1 MDTAWFSYGE
11 RVIFRCGKEIKGLR
25 GGVHR
30 YAAQASLRIDAATAE
45 KGRSRMKIRKG
56 GEMARILVAGGAGFI
71 GSHLVRRLLVQG
83 HEVVCVDN
91 LSTGFL
97 SNLEDVLGF
106 PQFHFVEADISEPLD
121 VAFDAAFNLACPASP
136 PHYQRLALETIEACT
151 LGVRNLLS
159 AALRQGAQLV
169 HASTSEVYG
178 DPEVHPQPEQ
188 YHGNVG
194 TLTERACYDEGKR
207 LAETLCYEYHKRGCS
222 VRIARLFNT
231 YGPFMHRDDGRVVSN
246 FIVSAL
252 SGRPLTVY
260 GDGSQTRS
268 FCFVSDT
275 VEALLRLLA
284 LPAVHLPVFNLG
296 NPREMKVVDLARLVL
311 HLTGSDAPIHFLPP
325 AAADPG
331 RRRPC
336 IERAR
341 RALDWQ
347 PRVSLETG
355 LQETI
360 GYFREVLQVAGDGF
374 EAASFVACP

>member
-1 MDTAWFSYGE
+1 
-11 RVIFRCGKEIKGLR
+11 
-25 GGVHR
+25 
-30 YAAQASLRIDAATAE
+30 
-45 KGRSRMKIRKG
+45 
-56 GEMARILVAGGAGFI
+56 
-71 GSHLVRRLLVQG
+71 
-83 HEVVCVDN
+83 
-91 LSTGFL
+91 
-97 SNLEDVLGF
+97 
-106 PQFHFVEADISEPLD
+106 
-121 VAFDAAFNLACPASP
+121 
-136 PHYQRLALETIEACT
+136 
-151 LGVRNLLS
+151 
-159 AALRQGAQLV
+159 
-169 HASTSEVYG
+169 
-178 DPEVHPQPEQ
+178 
-188 YHGNVG
+188 VG

-275 VEALLRLLA
+275 VEALLRLMA